1 MTFVAGVVSI
11 WSHLGVCL
19 TFVWPPKL
27 VWFLKPYETFKINSF
42 SLKKLRP
49 IPGPLAQSCGELPPR
64 EAPECPP
71 TQGLCHFSHLEA
83 PLHRCLHRLPG
94 SRRPIPHQGPSHWV
108 LGKGLVLTARASECV
123 PWWEGGLPTHW

>member
-1 MTFVAGVVSI
+1 MKDRPGAIPVTFVAGMVGI

-71 TQGLCHFSHLEA
+71 SQGLCHFSRLEA
-83 PLHRCLHRLPG
+83 SLDRCIHRFPG
-94 SRRPIPHQGPSHWV
+94 SPKVSSPSGPKSLGSGEGAGPHSQGF
-108 LGKGLVLTARASECV
+108 
-123 PWWEGGLPTHW
+123 